1 MGFSGAVFLY
11 YFLPGALALYFL
23 CPKGWRRALLLG
35 ESLVFYAWAGPKYL
49 PLLLGMTV
57 LGWGFGLLMEK
68 LTSPRGRKTAFAA
81 FVLMGLCPLL
91 LSKYGDFLLSGIGT
105 LTGTSL
111 PLLRLGLPL
120 GISFYTFSVLSY
132 GTDVYR
138 GKRAEKNLLSFALY
152 MTFFPKLTSGPI
164 ARYEAMEDCL
174 KSPQVTLPKAAHGV
188 SRFVVGLGKKVLIAD
203 RLALLVSACKGSSQQ
218 TVLLTWLYALGYTL
232 QLYFDFSGYSDM
244 AIGLG
249 EFLGFSLPENFSY
262 PYMAKS
268 LTDFWRRWHMTLGS
282 WFRDYLYIPL
292 GGKRKGKPRWMLN
305 LLIVWGATGLWHGA
319 GWNFILW
326 GLFFGIL
333 LMGEKLFLLPHLNKS
348 RLWGRVYVWLCLLIS
363 FILFDNTN
371 LSAAFGYVRGLFG
384 GLPLA
389 SVESLY
395 LLRSYGIL
403 LILGLLGA
411 TPLPKKLW
419 QRAEKLPCM
428 QVLQP
433 VGLGLLLLLCT
444 AYILDGS
451 FVSFMYFRF

>member
-1 MGFSGAVFLY
+1 MGFSGVVFLY
-11 YFLPGALALYFL
+11 TFLPGALLLYFL
-23 CPKGWRRALLLG
+23 TPKSWRRAVLLG

-57 LGWGFGLLMEK
+57 LGWGFGLLMDK
-68 LTSPRGRKTAFAA
+68 LTAPKSRRLALTGFI
-81 FVLMGLCPLL
+81 LLSLCPLL
-91 LSKYGDFLLSGIGT
+91 LCKYGDFLLSGIGA
-105 LTGTSL
+105 LAGASI

-132 GTDVYR
+132 GVDVYR
-138 GKRAEKNLLSFALY
+138 GRKGEKNLLSFALY
-152 MTFFPKLTSGPI
+152 MTMFPKLTSGPI
-164 ARYEAMEDCL
+164 ARYEDMADNLACPRVSL
-174 KSPQVTLPKAAHGV
+174 QSAGHGV
-188 SRFVVGLGKKVLIAD
+188 TRFLLGLGKKILLAD
-203 RLALLVSACKGSSQQ
+203 QLALLVSACKASGEQ
-218 TVLLTWLYALGYTL
+218 TVLLAWLYALGYTL

-249 EFLGFSLPENFSY
+249 ELLGFTLPENFSY

-292 GGKRKGKPRWMLN
+292 GGNRKGKLRWMLN
-305 LLIVWGATGLWHGA
+305 LLIVWAATGLWHGA

-333 LMGEKLFLLPHLNKS
+333 LMAEKLLLLPYLTRS
-348 RLWGRVYVWLCLLIS
+348 RLLGRVYVWLCLLVS
-363 FILFDNTN
+363 FILFDNTS
-371 LSAAFGYVRGLFG
+371 LSTAFGYIGGLFG

-389 SVESLY
+389 SGESLY

-403 LILGLLGA
+403 LLLAVLGA

-419 QRAEKLPCM
+419 EKGEKLPVM
-428 QVLQP
+428 QVLTP
-433 VGLGLLLLLCT
+433 VLLGLLLLLCT
-444 AYILDGS
+444 AFMVDGS